1 MWTTFGG
8 ETASGRSEGGEEK
21 DGLSYPVLL
30 TMKASRGRGPRSW
43 ATENRKEYCWMLG
56 VAALARTSREVE
68 TLQTSSAGSGTG
80 SKRSC
85 RAFVV
90 RQRLRHRMCRR

>member
-1 MWTTFGG
+1 
-8 ETASGRSEGGEEK
+8 
-21 DGLSYPVLL
+21 
-30 TMKASRGRGPRSW
+30 
-43 ATENRKEYCWMLG
+43 MLG

-85 RAFVV
+85 RALVL
-90 RQRLRHRMCRR
+90 RQRLRHGMCRR